1 MITIAESGMNF
12 GPLKESN
19 LYHIETAPEY
29 RRIQQGTKI
38 AEFIFWKESK
48 KRLVVLEA
56 KSSLADF
63 HNSDAFKIQIGYI
76 CDKFLNSLDLY
87 LSSALRRK
95 LPPHM
100 EKIDYNE
107 VEFRFILVI
116 RGYDEDG
123 LMRVKDAIATRL
135 DQSLRLQKIWTYT
148 ICAINEYQARSRGM
162 LAEDSQT
169 VGSVS
174 FWE

>member
-1 MITIAESGMNF
+1 MIIIAESGMNF

-19 LYHIETAPEY
+19 LYYIETAPEY
-29 RRIQQGTKI
+29 RQIQQGTKI

-48 KRLVVLEA
+48 KCLVVLEA

-63 HNSDAFKIQIGYI
+63 RNSDAFKTQVGYI

-100 EKIDYNE
+100 ENIDYNE

-116 RGYDEDG
+116 RGYEKEG
-123 LMRVKDAIATRL
+123 LIKVQDAVATRL
-135 DQSLRLQKIWTYT
+135 NQSLRLQKIWTYY
-148 ICAINEYQARSRGM
+148 ALE
-162 LAEDSQT
+162 
-169 VGSVS
+169 
-174 FWE
+174 